1 MGFDKFKHLQK
12 DECCQCIKEHLLPH
26 RNCFDIKKQLN
37 SISSSEVRQSCLKD
51 LLKKQKEMSLSTLK
65 NFEFIP
71 EKHYKS
77 PLEQS
82 DNYVPLPSMYTVIF
96 LLIFIHMIEIQLQTC
111 YF

>member
-51 LLKKQKEMSLSTLK
+51 LLRKQKETSCCTLK

-82 DNYVPLPSMYTVIF
+82 ENYVQLPSMYTVT
-96 LLIFIHMIEIQLQTC
+96 LYLIIHI
-111 YF
+111 